1 MNTTIFSIVLFV
13 IALFIGIYFGKLFFS
28 VNFKS
33 EKVSLEEKLNGLLS
47 QIEIQKQQ
55 FAQER
60 INLDKQITQSNQ
72 DKEVICLSRF
82 ILSWAN
88 CCFWISI

>member
-1 MNTTIFSIVLFV
+1 MNTTIISILLFV
-13 IALFIGIYFGKLFFS
+13 LALFIGIYFGKLYFS
-28 VNFKS
+28 ACFKS
-33 EKVSLEEKLNGLLS
+33 EKASLEEKLNGLLS

-72 DKEVICLSRF
+72 EKEAIRSDKDALA
-82 ILSWAN
+82 ILLDRKSVV
-88 CCFWISI
+88 